1 MKVTIDLK
9 QTPRGDIEAA
19 ILLNR
24 HEASTPRELQY
35 AEALALAL
43 RDQVI
48 REVATKLGATAALH
62 LPTIIPRQ
70 N

>member
-9 QTPRGDIEAA
+9 QTPGGNIEVA
-19 ILLNR
+19 ILMNR
-24 HEASTPRELQY
+24 HEASTGRELQY
-35 AEALALAL
+35 AEALAVTL
-43 RDQVI
+43 RDRVI
-48 REVATKLGATAALH
+48 PEVATKLGAKAALH